1 MSLLGGTMLARLALA
16 GAGALILSHIAK
28 CIYNLF
34 FHPLRHIPGPW
45 LAAATYIPEFYYDI
59 VLGGRYTRQIQQMHK
74 KYGPIVR
81 ISPHELHC
89 NDHRFINE
97 IYASGNK
104 KRDKPA
110 HQVTGSAGIQA
121 LATFSTISHTTHRLR
136 RNALNK
142 LFSHAQVL
150 KLEPIVR
157 TIGEQLCEKTLRTK
171 KQQPFL
177 VGHAYSQCT
186 TDVISG
192 YCLGEKL
199 GLLEGED
206 WEFGFSDELTK
217 EFRLGYVLRFVPW
230 WGDVLRA
237 FERIRGLVMRQPE
250 KARASDAFIANM
262 PEYIKKA
269 QTEVETKKD
278 TETTKTTVFT
288 SVLQSDLPA
297 HEKTLDRMTSEG
309 ISLFAA
315 GTETVS
321 WALTVATFHLLSR
334 PEILTKL
341 TADVAPF
348 INDPER
354 TSWSA
359 LESVPYLGA
368 VIHESLRLSYGVASR
383 TARVPTDED
392 LVYRGEWEN
401 KDMELVIPRGSAIGM
416 SSAVTHHDESVF
428 PDSHSF
434 IPERWL
440 DEKGQ
445 KRKDL
450 DRALLSFSKGS
461 RGCVG
466 INLAYCELHLLL
478 SLLVVRVFPHLKLY
492 ETTESD
498 VAYDYDFFTMFP
510 VATSKGVRVV
520 VV

>member
-1 MSLLGGTMLARLALA
+1 MRLPAENMLAPLAFA
-16 GAGALILSHIAK
+16 CVGTWILFQLGK

-34 FHPLRHIPGPW
+34 FHPLHHIPGPW
-45 LAAATYIPEFYYDI
+45 LAAATYLPEFYYDI
-59 VLGGRYTRQIQQMHK
+59 VQGGRYTRRIQQMHE

-81 ISPHELHC
+81 ISPHEIHC
-89 NDHRFINE
+89 NDFRFINE
-97 IYASGNK
+97 IYASGSR

-121 LATFSTISHTTHRLR
+121 LATFSTTSHSTHRLR

-142 LFSHAQVL
+142 LFSRAQVL

-157 TIGEQLCEKTLRTK
+157 DLGEQLCEKILRTEK
-171 KQQPFL
+171 AQPFMA
-177 VGHAYSQCT
+177 GHAYSQCT

-192 YCLGEKL
+192 YCLGENL
-199 GLLEGED
+199 GLLKSDG

-217 EFRLGYVLRFVPW
+217 ALRLGYVMRFVPW
-230 WGDVLRA
+230 WADVLWA
-237 FERIRGLVMRQPE
+237 VEEIRSLVMGKPE

-262 PEYIKKA
+262 PAYIKKA
-269 QTEVETKKD
+269 QAEVATKQGAETP
-278 TETTKTTVFT
+278 KTTVFT
-288 SVLQSDLPA
+288 SILQSDLPA
-297 HEKTLDRMTSEG
+297 QEKTLDRMTSEG

-321 WALTVATFHLLSR
+321 WALTVATFHLISN
-334 PEILTKL
+334 PKILEKL
-341 TADVAPF
+341 TAEVCPL
-348 INDPER
+348 INDPEK
-354 TSWSA
+354 TTWSK
-359 LESVPYLGA
+359 LEGLPYLGA

-392 LVYRGEWEN
+392 LVYRGEWEP
-401 KDMELVIPRGSAIGM
+401 EGIHYVIPRGSAIGM
-416 SSAVTHHDESVF
+416 SSAVTHHDERVF

-445 KRKDL
+445 RRKEL
-450 DRALLSFSKGS
+450 DRTLLSFSKGS

-478 SLLVVRVFPHLKLY
+478 ALLVVRAFPHLKLY
-492 ETTESD
+492 ETTEAD
-498 VAYDYDFFTMFP
+498 VEYDYDFFTMFP
-510 VATSKGVRVV
+510 VAGSKGVRVV